1 MNNNKKILNE
11 VDLLSLGL
19 GAAAAGG
26 AAALG
31 KMAIG
36 AYRRRKER
44 QRAES
49 PEGMARA
56 AKRAETAARSK
67 EARALR
73 PGEGHGVIPDTDI
86 KLTPTQLFK
95 LNEHGKRQR
104 NELLALLQ
112 RVSNTDYNLAKTLA
126 DKVHAV
132 WPEHEQ
138 HGFLPHGENSTSE
151 RAKVHRDVMTQIKAK
166 FPQLFTESY
175 SNNLSTN
182 DPSVKMLMERFNYY
196 LRN

>member
-56 AKRAETAARSK
+56 AKRAETAAKSR